1 MDEWTLQGKKKEV
14 YALLKILKYAMDSDV
29 KSYDAK
35 YSVEMIFQNKEP
47 SDIHG
52 NALEEVLKHKNVR
65 GHFNDS
71 NVHPDLKKQGVTKI
85 VLKDNGIDFQGNLG
99 NFFISPELIALFYL
113 VGKEDEEDA
122 EDCCCMKFITRIFW
136 FAYFI
141 IVLRNWFWKWWTK
154 PSVLSNS
161 NKDIET
167 YDVFFLS

>member
-71 NVHPDLKKQGVTKI
+71 NVHPDLKKLGVTKI
-85 VLKDNGIDFQGNLG
+85 VLKANEIDFQCNLG
-99 NFFISPELIALFYL
+99 KFISPELI
-113 VGKEDEEDA
+113 G
-122 EDCCCMKFITRIFW
+122 
-136 FAYFI
+136 
-141 IVLRNWFWKWWTK
+141 
-154 PSVLSNS
+154 
-161 NKDIET
+161 
-167 YDVFFLS
+167 